1 MGTGNYMDSLEN
13 LLTALEI
20 YRDVEQQTV
29 NRIKEIMAE
38 HNILIPAP
46 EVEKWIQR
54 KSGQGL
60 PLTGRCRWWQ
70 SRMYT
75 AQAVTG
81 RDKK

>member
-1 MGTGNYMDSLEN
+1 MKVTGNYMDSLEN

-46 EVEKWIQR
+46 EIVKVDTEEIRARLAANRQMQMVAEPYEY
-54 KSGQGL
+54 G
-60 PLTGRCRWWQ
+60 TGSDRAR
-70 SRMYT
+70 
-75 AQAVTG
+75 
-81 RDKK
+81 

>member
-38 HNILIPAP
+38 HNISIPAP
-46 EVEKWIQR
+46 EVVKVDTEEIRARLAVNRQMQMVAEPYAY
-54 KSGQGL
+54 G
-60 PLTGRCRWWQ
+60 TGSDRTR
-70 SRMYT
+70 
-75 AQAVTG
+75 
-81 RDKK
+81 

>member
-46 EVEKWIQR
+46 EIVKVDTEEIRARLAANRQMQMVAEPYVYGAGSDR
-54 KSGQGL
+54 
-60 PLTGRCRWWQ
+60 TR
-70 SRMYT
+70 
-75 AQAVTG
+75 
-81 RDKK
+81 

>member
-46 EVEKWIQR
+46 EVVKVDTEEIRARLAANRQMQMVAESYAYGAGSDR
-54 KSGQGL
+54 A
-60 PLTGRCRWWQ
+60 R
-70 SRMYT
+70 
-75 AQAVTG
+75 
-81 RDKK
+81 

>member
-46 EVEKWIQR
+46 EVVKVDTEEIRARLAANREMQMVAEPYAYGAG
-54 KSGQGL
+54 SG
-60 PLTGRCRWWQ
+60 RAR
-70 SRMYT
+70 
-75 AQAVTG
+75 
-81 RDKK
+81 

>member
-46 EVEKWIQR
+46 EVVKVDTEEIRARLAANRQMQMVAEPYVY
-54 KSGQGL
+54 G
-60 PLTGRCRWWQ
+60 TGSDRAR
-70 SRMYT
+70 
-75 AQAVTG
+75 
-81 RDKK
+81 

>member
-46 EVEKWIQR
+46 EVVKVDTEEIRARLAANRQMQMVAEPYVYGAGSDR
-54 KSGQGL
+54 
-60 PLTGRCRWWQ
+60 TR
-70 SRMYT
+70 
-75 AQAVTG
+75 
-81 RDKK
+81 

>member
-46 EVEKWIQR
+46 EVVKVDTKEIRARLAANRQMQMVAELYAY
-54 KSGQGL
+54 G
-60 PLTGRCRWWQ
+60 TGSDRTR
-70 SRMYT
+70 
-75 AQAVTG
+75 
-81 RDKK
+81 

>member
-46 EVEKWIQR
+46 EIVKVDTEEIRARLAANRQMQMVAEPYVYGAGSDR
-54 KSGQGL
+54 A
-60 PLTGRCRWWQ
+60 R
-70 SRMYT
+70 
-75 AQAVTG
+75 
-81 RDKK
+81 